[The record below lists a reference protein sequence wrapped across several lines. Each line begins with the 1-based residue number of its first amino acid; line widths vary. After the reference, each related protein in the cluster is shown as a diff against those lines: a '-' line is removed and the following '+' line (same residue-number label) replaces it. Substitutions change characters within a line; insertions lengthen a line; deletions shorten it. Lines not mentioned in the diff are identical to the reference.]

1 MRVLKAL
8 AVAGML
14 AFAPAAMAQS
24 QTVDLSGVWQGAF
37 WSGDGQ
43 ATSFQITIDDGA
55 PGDNFS
61 ASVVEPNTFGNDTS
75 RFLQGTVQG
84 TVSDGRLSML
94 KTYDGTGGVS
104 HAVAYNGVVLSDRR
118 IVGIWNVQGGS
129 GQFEI
134 VR

>member
-1 MRVLKAL
+1 MQVLKAL

-14 AFAPAAMAQS
+14 AFAPAAHAQS
-24 QTVDLSGVWQGAF
+24 QTVDLTGVWQGAY
-37 WSGDGQ
+37 WSGEGA
-43 ATSFQITIDDGA
+43 ATLFQVTFDDGA
-55 PGDNFS
+55 PGGDFT
-61 ASVVEPNTFGNDTS
+61 ASVIEPNTFGNNTAH
-75 RFLQGTVQG
+75 FLQATVQG
-84 TVSDGRLSML
+84 SVSDGRLSML

-104 HAVAYNGVVLSDRR
+104 HAVAYNGVVLSERR

>member
-8 AVAGML
+8 AVASML
-14 AFAPAAMAQS
+14 AVAPAAMAQS
-24 QTVDLSGVWQGAF
+24 QTVDLTGVWQGAF

-43 ATSFQITIDDGA
+43 ATLFQITFDDGE
-55 PGDNFS
+55 PGGNFT
-61 ASVVEPNTFGNDTS
+61 ASVVEPNTFGNETS
-75 RFLQGTVQG
+75 RFLQATVQG

-94 KTYDGTGGVS
+94 ENYDGVGGVA
-104 HAVAYNGVVLSDRR
+104 HAVAYNGVVLSERR